1 MVGYCCRMSTLAD
14 IRKELG
20 LTQEGLARQ
29 ADLPLPTYRNA
40 EKDKNVSYTTA
51 KAIFIAVNKIK
62 EKKGEK
68 QLEKIEDLGLSIV

>member
-1 MVGYCCRMSTLAD
+1 MNKLAD

-20 LTQEGLARQ
+20 LTQEGLARK

-51 KAIFIAVNKIK
+51 RAIFNAINA
-62 EKKGEK
+62 EKLERGET
-68 QLEKIEDLGLSIV
+68 QLERVEDLGLKLV